1 MKNKETPKENLQ
13 DYVNKNNNIEIT
25 DVIGIEKYSA
35 AMVVLLIIVTI
46 IAVILDIIWLNIG
59 GIIFSISSCIICVSS
74 ISISTRLIVNIACTT
89 KKNQEIITKLLVALE
104 KNDKQEISDINNE
117 IKASNTPEEETIIM
131 QQIQLNQPQIN
142 AFIQDKQ
149 QCPICYSWFSKE
161 SNICPKC
168 GYDTKHPQSMERY
181 MSNKANKNECPN
193 CFAKISPDD
202 TECPNCGY
210 KLK

>member
-1 MKNKETPKENLQ
+1 MKNSETTKESLQ
-13 DYVNKNNNIEIT
+13 DYVNKNNNIEIA

-35 AMVVLLIIVTI
+35 AMIVLLIVVTI
-46 IAVILDIIWLNIG
+46 IAVVLDIIWLNIG
-59 GIIFSISSCIICVSS
+59 GIIFSISCCIACVST
-74 ISISTRLIVNIACTT
+74 IFIFTNLIVNIACTT
-89 KKNQEIITKLLVALE
+89 KKNQEIISKLLVALE
-104 KNDKQEISDINNE
+104 NNDKQEISDINNE
-117 IKASNTPEEETIIM
+117 IKTSTIQEKPIM
-131 QQIQLNQPQIN
+131 PQIQLNQQQIN
-142 AFIQDKQ
+142 SFIQDKQ
-149 QCPICYSWFSKE
+149 QCPICYSWFSNE
-161 SNICPKC
+161 SYICPKC

>member
-13 DYVNKNNNIEIT
+13 DYINKNNNIEIT

-35 AMVVLLIIVTI
+35 AMVVLLIIMTI

-59 GIIFSISSCIICVSS
+59 GIIFSISCCIASVSS

-117 IKASNTPEEETIIM
+117 IKASNTHEEATIM

-181 MSNKANKNECPN
+181 MSNKANKDECPN